1 VPAEDFDE
9 KALRLV
15 GIEKSEA
22 IGKVMAPGGCPK
34 CNGSGF
40 KGRKAIFEMMKMNAE
55 IRDLAFSRAP
65 VAELRQAALRMGMRD
80 LLGDGRL
87 KILDG
92 TTTPEE
98 IAKYAQAD
106 TLVEA
111 NMDSE

>member
-1 VPAEDFDE
+1 
-9 KALRLV
+9 
-15 GIEKSEA
+15 
-22 IGKVMAPGGCPK
+22 
-34 CNGSGF
+34 
-40 KGRKAIFEMMKMNAE
+40 
-55 IRDLAFSRAP
+55 
-65 VAELRQAALRMGMRD
+65 MRD